1 MAEAGR
7 ALGFIET
14 RGFIGAVEAAD
25 TMLKAAS
32 VSLVGYRKTGSGFIA
47 VMVRGDVGAVKSA
60 VEAGT
65 EAAARVGEVIATQV
79 IASPHADMES
89 MIQGE

>member
-1 MAEAGR
+1 MADSER

-32 VSLVGYRKTGSGFIA
+32 VTLVGYKRTGSGYIA
-47 VMVRGDVGAVKSA
+47 VMVRGDVGAVKAA

-65 EAAARVGEVIATQV
+65 ENAARVGEVISTQV
-79 IASPHADMES
+79 IARPHEDMKEL
-89 MIQGE
+89 IGW

>member
-1 MAEAGR
+1 MAESGR

-14 RGFIGAVEAAD
+14 RGFIGVVEAAD
-25 TMLKAAS
+25 SMLKAAS
-32 VSLVGYRKTGSGFIA
+32 VSLVGYKKTGSGYIA

-65 EAAARVGEVIATQV
+65 EAVARFGEVISTQV
-79 IASPHADMES
+79 IASPHEDLEDL
-89 MIQGE
+89 IKGG

>member
-1 MAEAGR
+1 MALSGR

-32 VSLVGYRKTGSGFIA
+32 VSLVGYRKTGSGYIA
-47 VMVRGDVGAVKSA
+47 VMVRGDVGAVKAA
-60 VEAGT
+60 VEAGK
-65 EAAARVGEVIATQV
+65 AAASRLGEIISTSVIA
-79 IASPHADMES
+79 APHTDMDQ
-89 MIQGE
+89 MI

>member
-7 ALGFIET
+7 AIGFIET
-14 RGFIGAVEAAD
+14 RGFIGAVEGAD

-32 VSLVGYRKTGSGFIA
+32 VSLVGYRRTGSGFIA
-47 VMVRGDVGAVKSA
+47 VMVRGDVGAVKAA

-65 EAAARVGEVIATQV
+65 EAAARVGEVVSSQI
-79 IASPHADMES
+79 IASPHVDMDD
-89 MIQGE
+89 MIQSG

>member
-1 MAEAGR
+1 MAESGR

-14 RGFIGAVEAAD
+14 RGFIGVVEAAD
-25 TMLKAAS
+25 SMLKAAS
-32 VSLVGYRKTGSGFIA
+32 VSLVGYKKTGSGYIA

-65 EAAARVGEVIATQV
+65 EAAARVGEVISTQV
-79 IASPHADMES
+79 IASPHEGLEDL
-89 MIQGE
+89 IQGG

>member
-1 MAEAGR
+1 MAEPGR

-32 VSLVGYRKTGSGFIA
+32 VNLVGYRKTGSGLIA
-47 VMVRGDVGAVKSA
+47 VMVRGDVGAVKAA

-65 EAAARVGEVIATQV
+65 EAAARVGEVISTQV
-79 IASPHADMES
+79 IASPHEDLEQLIS
-89 MIQGE
+89 G

>member
-1 MAEAGR
+1 MAVTGN

-14 RGFIGAVEAAD
+14 RGFVGCVEAAD

-32 VSLVGYRKTGSGFIA
+32 VTLQGYKKTGSGYIA
-47 VMVRGDVGAVKSA
+47 VMVRGDVAAVKAA

-65 EAAARVGEVIATQV
+65 EAAARLGEVVSTQV
-79 IASPHADMES
+79 IASPHEDMEQ
-89 MIQGE
+89 ML

>member
-7 ALGFIET
+7 AIGFIET
-14 RGFIGAVEAAD
+14 RGFIGAVEGAD

-32 VSLVGYRKTGSGFIA
+32 VSLVGYRRTGSGFIA
-47 VMVRGDVGAVKSA
+47 VMVRGDVGAVKAA

-65 EAAARVGEVIATQV
+65 EAAARVGEVVSSQV
-79 IASPHADMES
+79 IASPHVDMND
-89 MIQGE
+89 MIQNG

>member
-1 MAEAGR
+1 MAGSGKAI
-7 ALGFIET
+7 GFIET

-32 VSLVGYRKTGSGFIA
+32 VSLQGYRKTGSGYIA
-47 VMVRGDVGAVKSA
+47 VMVRGDVAAVKAA

-65 EAAARVGEVIATQV
+65 EAAARIGEVISSQV
-79 IASPHADMES
+79 IASPHDDLEQM
-89 MIQGE
+89 M

>member
-14 RGFIGAVEAAD
+14 RGFIGAVEGAD

-32 VSLVGYRKTGSGFIA
+32 VSLVGYRRTGSGFIA
-47 VMVRGDVGAVKSA
+47 VMVRGDVGAVKAA

-65 EAAARVGEVIATQV
+65 EAAARVGDVVSSQV
-79 IASPHADMES
+79 IASPHVDMDNV
-89 MIQGE
+89 IQSG

>member
-1 MAEAGR
+1 MASNGKAV
-7 ALGFIET
+7 GFIET

-32 VSLVGYRKTGSGFIA
+32 VSLIGYRKTGSGYIA
-47 VMVRGDVGAVKSA
+47 IMVRGDVGAVKAA

-65 EAAARVGEVIATQV
+65 TAAARVGEIISTQV
-79 IASPHADMES
+79 IASPHADMDQ
-89 MIQGE
+89 MLP

>member
-1 MAEAGR
+1 MADAGR

-14 RGFIGAVEAAD
+14 KGFIGAVEGAD

-32 VSLVGYRKTGSGFIA
+32 VSLVGYKRTGSGYIA
-47 VMVRGDVGAVKSA
+47 VMVRGDVGAVKAA

-65 EAAARVGEVIATQV
+65 EAAARVGEVVSTQV
-79 IASPHADMES
+79 IASPHVDMDGV
-89 MIQGE
+89 IDFG

>member
-1 MAEAGR
+1 MAGQAI
-7 ALGFIET
+7 GFIET

-32 VSLVGYRKTGSGFIA
+32 VTLQGYRRTGSGFIA
-47 VMVRGDVGAVKSA
+47 IMVRGDVGAVKSA

-65 EAAARVGEVIATQV
+65 EAAARVGEVISTQV
-79 IASPHADMES
+79 IASPHVDLES
-89 MIQGE
+89 ILPK

>member
-1 MAEAGR
+1 MAESGR

-14 RGFIGAVEAAD
+14 RGFIGCVEAAD

-32 VSLVGYRKTGSGFIA
+32 VSLAGYRRTGSGYIA
-47 VMVRGDVGAVKSA
+47 VMVRGDVGAVKAA

-65 EAAARVGEVIATQV
+65 EAAARVGEVVSSQV
-79 IASPHADMES
+79 IASPHADMEQ
-89 MIQGE
+89 MI